1 MQGCLRPNTR
11 VSIAALFQ
19 LEMHAWRS
27 AFMQHFPPFR
37 DLVAIDTGKDVYS
50 IRQNVGVIAM

>member
-1 MQGCLRPNTR
+1 MRPNTR

-27 AFMQHFPPFR
+27 AFMQHFPFR